1 MPLRKQGPLI
11 AAIAVSVVSAAAV
24 PSTAQAGLLKNLLKG
39 RSAPST
45 STTTVQKNE
54 DGKVT
59 QIVSTANPTTAAS
72 GETVVSEAVPAPS
85 HCQALPTTK
94 AFAGVDGD
102 TSDYSLGP
110 DGGFEDGGAG
120 WRLTNGARVIRGNE
134 TLGVT
139 GGSKSL
145 QMPLGSS
152 ALSPEFCVDESHPHF
167 RFVFKVDNAVL
178 TGFLAHVVY
187 RDAAGNITG
196 VELVSSKALS
206 LTPTQWQAS
215 PKSPLAT
222 IIPLNPTTKS
232 TTVQLKLTALS
243 PTDFVNDTATAIIG
257 QNPLVDFVTQV
268 GGGGANVVSSITG
281 LFGNTMNIGVTVDSV
296 MVDPY
301 RRR

>member
-1 MPLRKQGPLI
+1 MPLRKQGP
-11 AAIAVSVVSAAAV
+11 AAIAAAV
-24 PSTAQAGLLKNLLKG
+24 AVLSMTALPATAQAGVLSKLFKPK
-39 RSAPST
+39 ATST
-45 STTTVQKNE
+45 STTTTTTNAE
-54 DGKVT
+54 GK
-59 QIVSTANPTTAAS
+59 TTAIVTTTNS
-72 GETVVSEAVPAPS
+72 TQPVPSSEQVTAAAVPAPS
-85 HCQALPTTK
+85 NCKELPTTK
-94 AFAGVDGD
+94 AFQGVDGD
-102 TSDYSLGP
+102 AADYSLAP
-110 DGGFEDGGAG
+110 GGNFESGTAG
-120 WRLTNGARVIRGNE
+120 WTLSRGAKIAAGNE
-134 TLGVT
+134 TLGVS

-187 RDAAGNITG
+187 RDASGTITG
-196 VELVSSKALS
+196 VELVSSKAIS
-206 LTPTQWQAS
+206 LTPSTWQAS

-243 PTDFVNDTATAIIG
+243 PTDLVNDTASAIIG

-268 GGGGANVVSSITG
+268 GGAGANVVSTITG
-281 LFGNTMNIGVTVDSV
+281 LFGNTTNIGVTVDSV